1 MANNAILHNK
11 IWFSTILPPLR
22 LLLLRTYLYH
32 SIYKKNY
39 RCAASLLTRETDRFA
54 GIKKR
59 LRRANRRG
67 SRRTFGKLQESPA
80 NLQFRSQSVRRF
92 QDLSRGPFSRTL
104 VREAGCAAFRC
115 GDFYIGRM
123 SDVLFMHRLGAF
135 VSRLAGAVIETGDG
149 LCGALLLSL
158 RHLSTSSE
166 PRRRGSGVRCGGT
179 LPLTAMATGI

>member
-1 MANNAILHNK
+1 MVNNAVPHNK
-11 IWFSTILPPLR
+11 IRFSTILPPLR

-92 QDLSRGPFSRTL
+92 SDGSPRACMYSFPLRDFSRSFITCS
-104 VREAGCAAFRC
+104 VYAPTRCDSFTPRGGGHRDRE
-115 GDFYIGRM
+115 
-123 SDVLFMHRLGAF
+123 
-135 VSRLAGAVIETGDG
+135 RLAN
-149 LCGALLLSL
+149 LSLSL
-158 RHLSTSSE
+158 RHLSTHSGDTAAA
-166 PRRRGSGVRCGGT
+166 GS
-179 LPLTAMATGI
+179 LPLTARASAI